1 MKNYAHH
8 SGYRMEI
15 SDRVQDEIV
24 SSNAA
29 SILRYTMK
37 PLPQQYT
44 FVCSKL
50 AETFPILD
58 DNYEKEGVKILS

>member
-1 MKNYAHH
+1 MTNYAFH

-29 SILRYTMK
+29 SILKYTMT

-44 FVCSKL
+44 FVCTKL
-50 AETFPILD
+50 EETYPILD
-58 DNYEKEGVKILS
+58 DNYGKKVLKL